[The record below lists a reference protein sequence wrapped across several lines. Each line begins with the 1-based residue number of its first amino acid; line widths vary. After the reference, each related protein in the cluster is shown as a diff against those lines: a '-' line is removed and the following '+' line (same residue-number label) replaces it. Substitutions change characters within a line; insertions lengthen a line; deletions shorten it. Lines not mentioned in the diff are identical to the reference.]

1 MRADRLISVL
11 LMLQRRG
18 QVTAA
23 EVAEELEV
31 SERTARRDLD
41 ALAMAGVPV
50 YSVQGRGGGW
60 RLAGG
65 GRIDLSGLHADEAR
79 ALFLLAGPSANAT
92 PEVRS
97 ALRKLL
103 RALPEAMQSSAEA
116 AAAAV
121 VVDPTGWD
129 RVGSPW
135 RPPLLDDVQS
145 AVIDGECLQLTYVAR
160 DGERTERTVHPLG
173 VATKGRS
180 WYLVADTDDGR
191 RTFRVDRIQ
200 SATRTGHPAVRPEG
214 FELSAEW
221 RRTVE
226 QIDLMRT
233 PVRATATVSAD
244 AVPHLRGAFGT
255 RVQIDEPDDAGTLRM
270 ALRGHSVASLSWE
283 LAGFGS
289 WVRVIEP
296 AELREALRELGREL
310 VETYPD

>member
-23 EVAEELEV
+23 EVAEELEI

-50 YSVQGRGGGW
+50 YSIQGRGGGW

-121 VVDPTGWD
+121 VVDPEGWD
-129 RVGSPW
+129 RPGSQW
-135 RPPLLDDVQS
+135 RPPLLDDVQG
-145 AVIDGECLQLTYVAR
+145 AVIDGECLEITYVAR
-160 DGERTERTVHPLG
+160 DGERSERAVHPLG

-191 RTFRVDRIQ
+191 RTFRIDRIG
-200 SATRTGHPAVRPEG
+200 SARRTGRPVVRPEG
-214 FELSAEW
+214 FELTTEW

-233 PVRATATVSAD
+233 PVSATATVSAD
-244 AVPHLRGAFGT
+244 AVAHLRGAFGT
-255 RVQIDEPDDAGTLRM
+255 RAQIDPPDDAGEVRM
-270 ALRGHSVASLSWE
+270 VLRGHSVQSLAWD

-289 WVRVIEP
+289 WVRVTSP
-296 AELREALRELGREL
+296 AELRHALRALGQEL
-310 VETYPD
+310 VDTYRD

>member
-1 MRADRLISVL
+1 VRADRLISIL

-23 EVAEELEV
+23 QVAEELEV

-65 GRIDLSGLHADEAR
+65 GRIDLSGLHEDEAR
-79 ALFLLAGPSANAT
+79 ALFLLAGPGAQAT

-103 RALPEAMQSSAEA
+103 RALPEPLQPTAEA

-121 VVDPTGWD
+121 LVDPDGWD
-129 RVGSPW
+129 RSGSRW
-135 RPPLLDDVQS
+135 RPPLLDEVQR
-145 AVIDGECLQLTYVAR
+145 AVVDGECLRLAYVGR
-160 DGERTERTVHPLG
+160 TGEPSQRTIHPLG
-173 VATKGRS
+173 VATKGRA
-180 WYLVADTDDGR
+180 WYLVADTDDGM
-191 RTFRVDRIQ
+191 RTFRVDRI
-200 SATRTGHPAVRPEG
+200 STVERTGRPVVRPEG

-221 RRTVE
+221 ARIVE
-226 QIDLMRT
+226 RVDLLRT
-233 PVRATATVSAD
+233 PVTATAEVAAD
-244 AVPHLRGAFGT
+244 AVPHLRGAFGNRAT
-255 RVQIDEPDDAGTLRM
+255 IDDPGDAPTATM
-270 ALRGHSVASLSWE
+270 VLRGHSAQSLAWD

-289 WVRVIEP
+289 WVRVESP
-296 AELREALRELGREL
+296 QELRDALRTLGEEL
-310 VETYPD
+310 VATYPA